1 LPTKSNSNTLSN
13 PENEKKNAT
22 GSVGDKVR
30 EKLEYFK
37 VKQNSAYTKLKGR

>member
-1 LPTKSNSNTLSN
+1 M
-13 PENEKKNAT
+13 KKNAT